1 MKTAFYSGAALGLSF
16 LAGGLIWLHDPMG
29 ATLAFAAAIFAQVR
43 AIDRALRVMTDDVL
57 TASRQLDALAQ
68 EARHD

>member
-1 MKTAFYSGAALGLSF
+1 MKTAFYSGAALGFSF

-29 ATLAFAAAIFAQVR
+29 AVLAFAAAVLSQVA

-57 TASRQLDALAQ
+57 TASRQLDALAK
-68 EARHD
+68 EAAHD